1 MGKLLGHADLFPV
14 IECADAQLVA
24 WQGSDV
30 NVQGQLVDSPT
41 IRSIFAGQ
49 VAEVAQIQ
57 RHHQV
62 SEHLYFSASQGWG
75 RVTIAGVNLDINKRV
90 VLLESGDQA
99 TH

>member
-1 MGKLLGHADLFPV
+1 VGKLLGQADLFPV
-14 IECADAQLVA
+14 MECADAQLVA

-49 VAEVAQIQ
+49 VAKVAQIR

-62 SEHLYFSASQGWG
+62 GEHLYL
-75 RVTIAGVNLDINKRV
+75 GV
-90 VLLESGDQA
+90 S
-99 TH
+99 